1 MTSQKDL
8 QQLEPIATELRN
20 GSRSTD
26 PALTLNFI
34 KKDRFESYLKSRQ
47 CLSGA
52 GYTGKGPDI

>member
-34 KKDRFESYLKSRQ
+34 KKDRFESYLKSR
-47 CLSGA
+47 
-52 GYTGKGPDI
+52 